1 MSQWIGRGKK
11 ASDGW
16 GAGKGIA
23 NGEEE
28 PWNGINTCI
37 SGISAMTVSTR
48 IMVRI
53 GKEEMTSKLKGNE
66 HRRPVAHFTF
76 NISKALLFSFSSLG
90 LGINEYFFGFNLSIF
105 FG

>member
-16 GAGKGIA
+16 GAGNDIA

-37 SGISAMTVSTR
+37 SGISAMTVNAS
-48 IMVRI
+48 IMVMVSI
-53 GKEEMTSKLKGNE
+53 GKEEMTTKLKGNE
-66 HRRPVAHFTF
+66 HCRPVAHFTC
-76 NISKALLFSFSSLG
+76 NISKALLFPFSSLG
-90 LGINEYFFGFNLSIF
+90 LEIAQG
-105 FG
+105 

>member
-37 SGISAMTVSTR
+37 SGISAMTVNAR
-48 IMVRI
+48 IMVMVSI
-53 GKEEMTSKLKGNE
+53 GKEEMTTKFKGNE
-66 HRRPVAHFTF
+66 HCRPVAHLTC
-76 NISKALLFSFSSLG
+76 NISTT
-90 LGINEYFFGFNLSIF
+90 
-105 FG
+105 